1 MRSPYAVAV
10 EEEISKLNRSS
21 RDTYLSRL
29 RVIFLGVS
37 RRSPETNSEL
47 YRAAWNRLNRK
58 QVEDAVR
65 SQGHKSPASFVS
77 VWKFIIKTYKA
88 RGLLEVWEYNDLMED
103 ERQNSGEWSTQRIPV
118 EGVLIPAAPST
129 HPFADSSRHQPTQS
143 LYPATWQQE
152 SS

>member
-10 EEEISKLNRSS
+10 EDAISKLNRSS

-29 RVIFLGVS
+29 RTIFRGVS
-37 RRSPETNSEL
+37 GRSPESNSEL

-65 SQGHKSPASFVS
+65 SQGYKSPASFVS
-77 VWKFIIKTYKA
+77 TWKFVIRIYKEW
-88 RGLLEVWEYNDLMED
+88 GLLEPWEYDALIED
-103 ERQNSGEWSTQRIPV
+103 GRQNSGEWSTQRIPV

-129 HPFADSSRHQPTQS
+129 PPFSDSSRHQPVQS
-143 LYPATWQQE
+143 GYPAVWQQE